1 MDCYKPTAFVLEVHP
16 RNAPKNAA
24 PVAWLLVERHIDF
37 RHDAQGAL
45 LDASIC
51 VSCQPITSRYSR
63 DERSK
68 SHFHGGYTCAFNGM
82 VSLTANSLTTGGYVV
97 LENTDLQGHRIGTF
111 LMNEIVQWVQQWP
124 DATVRT
130 VSLLSGQAHGD
141 NKERRNRFYEQLGL
155 EFDYDDSEHKQGCS
169 RPMLAKQLK
178 RIETWKENITVHSM
192 PDYLANVLHEKERD
206 SLELMQRN
214 RAVKDLINEQR
225 AAEAKPIRW
234 ALRTLY
240 SRYQT
245 QVVGGVLL
253 AMLTA
258 AAWSR
263 FHT

>member
-1 MDCYKPTAFVLEVHP
+1 METRPAVDTAT
-16 RNAPKNAA
+16 AA
-24 PVAWLLVERHIDF
+24 HWLLRKQQTL
-37 RHDAQGAL
+37 RGWAC
-45 LDASIC
+45 LD
-51 VSCQPITSRYSR
+51 
-63 DERSK
+63 
-68 SHFHGGYTCAFNGM
+68 TCAFNGM

-97 LENTDLQGHRIGTF
+97 LENANFQGNRVGTF

-155 EFDYDDSEHKQGCS
+155 EFDYDDSEHKQGS

-178 RIETWKENITVHSM
+178 RVETWKENITVHSM
-192 PDYLANVLHEKERD
+192 PDYLANILHEKERD

-214 RAVKDLINEQR
+214 RAVKDLFNEQR

-253 AMLTA
+253 AMLALEINGTDDQCC
-258 AAWSR
+258 SR
-263 FHT
+263 VPSTVT

>member
-1 MDCYKPTAFVLEVHP
+1 MDCYKPTAIVLEVRP
-16 RNAPKNAA
+16 QNEPKSSS
-24 PVAWLLVERHIDF
+24 PMAWLLAERHIDF

-51 VSCQPITSRYSR
+51 VSCQPITARYSR
-63 DERSK
+63 DDRSK

-97 LENTDLQGHRIGTF
+97 LENTDLQGHRVGTF

-141 NKERRNRFYEQLGL
+141 NKERRNRFYEQFGL
-155 EFDYDDSEHKQGCS
+155 EFDYDDTEHKQGCS

-178 RIETWKENITVHSM
+178 RVETWKENITVHSV
-192 PDYLANVLHEKERD
+192 PDYLANVLDEKVRD
-206 SLELMQRN
+206 SFELMQRN

-234 ALRTLY
+234 VLKTLY

-245 QVVGGVLL
+245 QVVGGILL
-253 AMLTA
+253 TMLAA

>member
-1 MDCYKPTAFVLEVHP
+1 MDCHKPTAFVLEVPP
-16 RNAPKNAA
+16 RNEPKRSA

-37 RHDAQGAL
+37 RHDAQGTL

-51 VSCQPITSRYSR
+51 VSCQPITDRYSR
-63 DERSK
+63 NDCSK
-68 SHFHGGYTCAFNGM
+68 NHFHGGYTCAFNGM
-82 VSLTANSLTTGGYVV
+82 VSITANSLTTGEHVI
-97 LENTDLQGHRIGTF
+97 LENTGLQGHRIGTF

-124 DATVRT
+124 NAIVKT
-130 VSLLSGQAHGD
+130 VSLHSDQAHGN

-155 EFDYDDSEHKQGCS
+155 EFDYDDAEHKQGCS

-178 RIETWKENITVHSM
+178 RVETWKENITVHSM
-192 PDYLANVLHEKERD
+192 PAYLANVLHEKERN
-206 SLELMQRN
+206 SLVLMQRN

-234 ALRTLY
+234 ALGTLY

-245 QVVGGVLL
+245 QVVGSIFL
-253 AMLTA
+253 AILAA

>member
-1 MDCYKPTAFVLEVHP
+1 MDCYKTTAFVLEVRP
-16 RNAPKNAA
+16 RNEPKNAEPA
-24 PVAWLLVERHIDF
+24 SWLLVERNIDF

-51 VSCQPITSRYSR
+51 VSCQPITARYSR
-63 DERSK
+63 DGRSK

-97 LENTDLQGHRIGTF
+97 LEDTDLRGHRIGTF

-130 VSLLSGQAHGD
+130 VRLLSGDAHGD

-155 EFDYDDSEHKQGCS
+155 EFDYDDSEHKQGSS
-169 RPMLAKQLK
+169 RPMLAMQLK
-178 RIETWKENITVHSM
+178 RVETWKENVTVHSM
-192 PDYLANVLHEKERD
+192 HDYLANVLHEKERN

-214 RAVKDLINEQR
+214 RAVKDLIREQH

-245 QVVGGVLL
+245 KVIGGVLL
-253 AMLTA
+253 AILMAVT
-258 AAWSR
+258 WSR
-263 FHT
+263 LHT

>member
-1 MDCYKPTAFVLEVHP
+1 M
-16 RNAPKNAA
+16 
-24 PVAWLLVERHIDF
+24 AWLLVERHIDF

-51 VSCQPITSRYSR
+51 VSCQPITARYSR
-63 DERSK
+63 DDRSK
-68 SHFHGGYTCAFNGM
+68 SHFHGGYTRAFNGM

-97 LENTDLQGHRIGTF
+97 LENTGLQGNRIGTF

-124 DATVRT
+124 DAPVRP

-178 RIETWKENITVHSM
+178 RVETWKENITVHSM
-192 PDYLANVLHEKERD
+192 PNYLANVLHEKERD
-206 SLELMQRN
+206 SFELMQRN
-214 RAVKDLINEQR
+214 RAVKDLVNEQR

-234 ALRTLY
+234 VLRTLY

-245 QVVGGVLL
+245 QVVGGILL